1 MFITLHWLQSRTAQ
15 NHKLNKTL
23 LLKVR
28 KTTNIT
34 DSLDVNMDDVE
45 QHTAYKCAHLLTHH
59 YSTAVNHIE
68 TTESEAAV
76 QRKKSRQQLSSS
88 GAMRLNMKMV
98 AEQH

>member
-1 MFITLHWLQSRTAQ
+1 MFITLRWLQSRTAQ

-28 KTTNIT
+28 KTTNVT

-45 QHTAYKCAHLLTHH
+45 QRKAYKCAHLLTH